1 VLSLKK
7 KQRIMKNT
15 TMNKEMTLTYLNK
28 LVEYAG
34 KRRFQ
39 KIFSLQIENKE
50 KEASMLL
57 YKYNKI
63 TFDCFEM
70 STFDDRLRNKGFQ
83 RNSSNA
89 VELYMKQ
96 FIEVIENAKL
106 HKIF

>member
-1 VLSLKK
+1 MLTLKK
-7 KQRIMKNT
+7 KQRI
-15 TMNKEMTLTYLNK
+15 MNKEMTLTYLHK
-28 LVEYAG
+28 LIEYAG
-34 KRRFQ
+34 QRRFQ
-39 KIFSLQIENKE
+39 KILKLQIENKE
-50 KEASMLL
+50 SEASILL

-83 RNSSNA
+83 RNSPNA